1 MFNYQM
7 FINIIYDYSVFIL
20 QIKLLQCIVSFIDY
34 KVLRRLTIFATF
46 IWFGNKQ
53 QNFYIVCISSNKI
66 VK

>member
-1 MFNYQM
+1 M

-53 QNFYIVCISSNKI
+53 RNFYIVYIS
-66 VK
+66 